1 MIVERVE
8 KHQIKS
14 GEYLRMFFEYCHK
27 SKNLYNQ
34 ANYLIRQEFVN
45 NGNWLRYSTIDKLV
59 KKNKEYPDYRQLPAQ
74 VSQQTLRQLDN
85 NWNAF
90 FKAIKDWSR
99 NQEKYSCKPEL
110 PKYKKKD
117 GYFPLYLTNQVVKYK
132 DGLVQFPK
140 FFNYFMLKPKFRD
153 DERFYSFQQVR
164 VIPKSNYI
172 ELELVYKIEIDEYLK
187 DNGNYMSID
196 LGIDNLEAITTNTG
210 TQPILVNGK
219 GLKAINQWYNK
230 QKAKYQASAKVVN
243 GKNYSKTLH
252 RLDKKRNNQV
262 KDFMHK
268 VSRFT
273 VDLAEQNNCN
283 TIIIGKNKNWKVD
296 CNLGK
301 KTNQS
306 FIQIPYNQLISMI
319 TYKAQEKGIQ
329 VKVIDEA
336 YTSGTS
342 FLDYENPIS
351 KNYDKSRR
359 IERGLF
365 KSNEGKLINADVNAS
380 LQILKKCKSDAQ
392 MSQLL
397 GGSVFNPL
405 RINLI

>member
-14 GEYLRMFFEYCHK
+14 GEYLRMFFEYCHE

-45 NGNWLRYSTIDKLV
+45 NGKWLRYSDIDKLV
-59 KKNKEYPDYRQLPAQ
+59 KKNKEYPDYRKLPAK
-74 VSQQTLRQLDN
+74 VSQQTLRQLDS

-90 FKAIKDWSR
+90 FKSIKDWSR
-99 NQEKYSCKPEL
+99 NPEKYSGKPEL

-117 GYFPLYLTNQVVKYK
+117 GYFPLYLTNQVVKYR

-153 DERFYSFQQVR
+153 DERFHSFQQAR

-172 ELELVYKIEIDEYLK
+172 ELELVYKIKIDEYLE

-230 QKAKYQASAKVVN
+230 QKSKYQASAKVVN
-243 GKNYSKTLH
+243 ENNYSKTLH
-252 RLDKKRNNQV
+252 RLDKKRSNQV

-273 VDLAEQNNCN
+273 VGLAEQNNCN
-283 TIIIGKNKNWKVD
+283 TIIIGKNKNWKQD

-306 FIQIPYNQLISMI
+306 FTQIPHNQLIAMI

-329 VKVIDEA
+329 VKVIDES

-342 FLDYENPIS
+342 FLDYEKPTS

-397 GGSVFNPL
+397 EGSVFNPL